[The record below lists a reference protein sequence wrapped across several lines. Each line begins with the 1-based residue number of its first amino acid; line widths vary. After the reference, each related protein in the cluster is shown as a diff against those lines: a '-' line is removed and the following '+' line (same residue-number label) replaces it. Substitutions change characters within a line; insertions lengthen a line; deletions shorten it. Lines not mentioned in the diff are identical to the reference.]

1 MQNIDFNTIYELVSP
16 YIGTSGI
23 AFLIIGIIYI
33 FIKYKSVVKKLD
45 NIFGEVASSI
55 KSKFSEMESEALK
68 AFKAALPENLS
79 INIEALTKQEIA
91 AIKEYFISAI
101 NENWLKQITTN
112 SELTKAMANALLAI
126 KSIPDS
132 SKKEI
137 AEILKLQEVQ
147 TTDKLKVDLLPIE
160 LAPIEVV
167 EEPKKTGKIS
177 VD

>member
-1 MQNIDFNTIYELVSP
+1 MPNIDFNTVYELASP
-16 YIGTSGI
+16 YLGTSSI
-23 AFLIIGIIYI
+23 AILIIGIIYI
-33 FIKYKSVVKKLD
+33 FIKYKNVVKKLD
-45 NIFGEVASSI
+45 NIFSEVAASI
-55 KSKFSEMESEALK
+55 KSKFSEIESEALK
-68 AFKAALPENLS
+68 AFKAALPEDLS

-137 AEILKLQEVQ
+137 AEILKLQNVQ
-147 TTDKLKVDLLPIE
+147 TTDKLKVELLPVE
-160 LAPIEVV
+160 QTPIGVV